1 MVAFARVDLGGIG
14 MESDY
19 RYYCRRA
26 AEEEQR
32 AARAITTEAR
42 ERHHELATLF
52 AQKAALRI
60 GSGLRQA
67 RLTVG

>member
-1 MVAFARVDLGGIG
+1 

-32 AARAITTEAR
+32 AARAITPQAR
-42 ERHHELATLF
+42 ERHHELAILF
-52 AQKAALRI
+52 AEKAALRL
-60 GSGLRQA
+60 GPGLRQA
-67 RLTVG
+67 RL